1 MTKII
6 STVSDMVQPKSEH
19 SAQDYLE
26 HLTKMY
32 GPLLASRDLWKILGY
47 ASPAAYRQ
55 SRVRGQLP
63 IAEFKIEGRRGK
75 FALTLDVANWL
86 FETKINNIERSEP
99 KTED

>member
-6 STVSDMVQPKSEH
+6 STVSDMAQPTNEH

-26 HLTKMY
+26 HLTKIY
-32 GPLLASRDLWKILGY
+32 GPLLASRDLWKILGF

-55 SRVRGQLP
+55 SRTRGQLP
-63 IAEFKIEGRRGK
+63 ITEFKIEGRRGK

-86 FETKINNIERSEP
+86 FETKINNIKRSKP